1 MTKHPLANKIEI
13 NDAKSIVEK
22 LAYQLVNKILQCDLT
37 MMPLLDISN
46 DWISPD
52 IFPENWVIEIVTP
65 IFKSGKK
72 IITNKLSV
80 NFCTI
85 MFLKISERI
94 MYIQVYNYLNNKNL
108 LFHKPFGFRKCHSTD
123 HALIGFINSIYH
135 SFNQKKYIYKQF
147 PLIYQKLLILLI
159 IIL

>member
-13 NDAKSIVEK
+13 NHAKSIVEK

-52 IFPENWVIEIVTP
+52 IFPENWIIEIVTP

-72 IITNKLSV
+72 IIINKLSV

-85 MFLKISERI
+85 IFLKISERI
-94 MYIQVYNYLNNKNL
+94 MYIQVYNYPNNKNL
-108 LFHKPFGFRKCHSTD
+108 LFHLVSGSVIQ
-123 HALIGFINSIYH
+123 LIMLLLGLLIA
-135 SFNQKKYIYKQF
+135 YI
-147 PLIYQKLLILLI
+147 ILLI
-159 IIL
+159 KRNIYISSFHWFIKSFWYCWL